1 MSKKTNPNDIVAYR
15 RREKRAAALPKL
27 IIACAVIAV
36 LVLVALNASKIVA
49 PLEGI
54 ADNFEVTKRGPA
66 GYPVKLPGSA
76 GYRFY
81 PYDDG
86 FVLLTDTYLYAY
98 AGDGAQIYAAQHGY
112 ANPHAIAGNK
122 RVLAYDR
129 NNRSFALYGKKGE
142 AFRNSTE
149 EKIVYA
155 TVGEEDSSAVVLKGT
170 GYSNILEVY
179 DGKGQWRY
187 RRRFVDENIA
197 QAAFVNSDTEIVVAT
212 IGFDSGDGTAKVYK
226 FTTESEDDLVW
237 EFALPENSLPLALY
251 ADPEN
256 AVVLC
261 DKQVFVLNAAD
272 GSQKGSYGFVG
283 DVADYAFSAQT
294 RALVIDDFAEGA
306 VMLVTLDDSANVI
319 ARIAVTATP
328 EQIGVYDGEIVVL
341 DATGITSY
349 LPDLTQTDYIPL
361 GDEYSGFIKIN
372 GEFLLLGYEKIE
384 KAVIP
389 DTELPE

>member
-1 MSKKTNPNDIVAYR
+1 MSRKTNPNDIVAYR
-15 RREKRAAALPKL
+15 RREKRAALLPKL
-27 IIACAVIAV
+27 IIACVV
-36 LVLVALNASKIVA
+36 LTVVVLVALNASKIVA

-86 FVLLTDTYLYAY
+86 FILLTDTYLYAY

-112 ANPHAIAGNK
+112 ANPHAVAGDK

-142 AFRNSTE
+142 IFRNNTE

-155 TVGEEDSSAVVLKGT
+155 TVGEEDSSAIVLKSA
-170 GYSNILEVY
+170 GYANILEVY

-187 RRRFVDENIA
+187 RRRFVDENIT
-197 QAAFVNSDTEIVVAT
+197 QAVFINSDKELIVAA
-212 IGFDSGDGTAKVYK
+212 IGFDSGDGTANVCK

-237 EFALPENSLPLALY
+237 KFALPANSLPIALY
-251 ADPEN
+251 ADTEN
-256 AVVLC
+256 VVILC
-261 DKQVFVLNAAD
+261 DERLFILDVND
-272 GSQKGSYGFVG
+272 GSQKGSYDFVG
-283 DVADYAFSAQT
+283 NVVDYAFAPQV
-294 RALVIDDFAEGA
+294 RALVIDDFAEGK
-306 VMLVTLDDSANVI
+306 VMLATLDDSANPI
-319 ARIAVTATP
+319 ARIAIAATP
-328 EQIGVYDGEIVVL
+328 EQIGVYDGEVVVL
-341 DATGITSY
+341 DRSGITAYS
-349 LPDLTQTDYIPL
+349 PDLTQTDFIPL

-372 GEFLLLGYEKIE
+372 GEILVLGYERIE
-384 KAVIP
+384 KAVNP
-389 DTELPE
+389 DSENTQ